1 MVLAPLFGTPLLPL
15 IATALRAPLF
25 GGTPLLGTPTGL
37 LLGLRVC
44 IGPWL
49 L

>member
-1 MVLAPLFGTPLLPL
+1 MLLARLFASLLPL
-15 IATALRAPLF
+15 IATLLRGASLL
-25 GGTPLLGTPTGL
+25 GTPLLGTPTGL
-37 LLGLRVC
+37 RLRLRVC

>member
-1 MVLAPLFGTPLLPL
+1 MVLAPLLLAPLLPL
-15 IATALRAPLF
+15 IATALRGPLF
-25 GGTPLLGTPTGL
+25 GTPAGQR
-37 LLGLRVC
+37 LGLRVC